1 VLRAETLE
9 YSRFENRMVATG
21 NVSLVYGDMSLFA
34 DRVEL
39 NPESGIGT
47 ALGHVR
53 LLTSADEVEAERLD
67 FELTAERGVL
77 YNGTGVVARSYIV
90 AGERIERSGPRTLL
104 VHNGRLTTC
113 TGPVPDWEFRTRE
126 AHIGLGEYV
135 TLKDPSFWIR
145 GVPVFYVPYAILP
158 LKEKRTTGL
167 LPAHIGSSHHNGAVV
182 GTEFFWDITDW
193 MDTTLGLEYL
203 SRKGWRPEGEFRY
216 AIDPQSDG
224 QIQGS
229 FIHEQDTGDE
239 RWKVFAQQRQEF
251 GWGVRGLSQLDLRSR
266 QDLDRQFSG
275 DIALESAVQTE
286 SFGTLTKQF
295 ANAALSVAGEVFK
308 SIVESGS
315 EEEFH
320 RLPSVSFTQ
329 FPTSI
334 LGVAFWAVD
343 ASYTRLSD
351 TTVMNETPVQ
361 RLDFF
366 PHLLVPLSLPPWA
379 QLTVVGGVRETLYDH
394 QTTGEAGTSRE
405 LFDVQAYLQGPALR
419 RRYDGVFGSRALIHL
434 IETRIAYRYV
444 PQVRQDNLPPF
455 EILNETQQFLDPL
468 ETLTLLDRITAA
480 NYAKIS
486 LLNRLFATHEGQAER
501 PALREVARLAIS
513 QGFDAREATAG
524 RGRPIGPLDI
534 ELETRFWQR
543 WWFVSTLRLAPDTGD
558 LQEANGRLGFT
569 VRPDWLVY
577 VASRY
582 RQAPDIRYL
591 SGGMQIALRE
601 GLLIGYDWRYDAL
614 LGEFREHQAMLRY
627 RAQCW
632 SVDLRFRWRESGDTG
647 FAMRVHLWQF

>member
-1 VLRAETLE
+1 LRAETLE
-9 YSRFENRMVATG
+9 YSRLENRLVATG
-21 NVSLVYGDMSLFA
+21 NVSLVYGEMSVLA

-53 LLTSADEVEAERLD
+53 LHTPEDDIEAERLD

-77 YNGTGVVARSYIV
+77 YNGSGVVARSYI
-90 AGERIERSGPRTLL
+90 ATGERIERVGPRALL
-104 VHNGRLTTC
+104 VHKGRLTTC
-113 TGPVPDWEFRTRE
+113 TGPVPDWEFRARE

-145 GVPVFYVPYAILP
+145 GVPVFYLPYAILP
-158 LKEKRTTGL
+158 LKEKRTTGF
-167 LPAHIGSSHHNGAVV
+167 LPAHIGSSHDKGAVV
-182 GTEFFWDITDW
+182 GTEFFWAMTDW

-203 SRKGWRPEGEFRY
+203 SRKGWRPEAEFRY

-224 QIQGS
+224 YIQGS

-239 RWKVFAQQRQEF
+239 RWKIFAQQRQEF

-266 QDLDRQFSG
+266 EDLDRQFSG
-275 DIALESAVQTE
+275 DIALESAVQTA

-295 ANAALSVAGEVFK
+295 TNTALTIAGEAFQ
-308 SIVESGS
+308 SIAEGGS
-315 EEEFH
+315 EEEFR
-320 RLPSVSFTQ
+320 RLPSLSLTQ

-334 LGVAFWAVD
+334 LGVAFLAVD

-351 TTVMNETPVQ
+351 TAVLHETPVQ

-366 PHLLVPLSLPPWA
+366 PHLLVPISLPPWV

-394 QTTGEAGTSRE
+394 QTTKDAGTSRE

-419 RRYDGVFGSRALIHL
+419 RRYDGVFGNRAVIHL

-444 PQVRQDNLPPF
+444 PRVRQDNVPPF
-455 EILNETQQFLDPL
+455 EILDETRQFLDPL
-468 ETLTLLDRITAA
+468 ETLTLLDRITVA
-480 NYAKIS
+480 NYTKIS
-486 LLNRLFATHEGQAER
+486 LVNRLFATPAGQAER
-501 PALREVARLAIS
+501 PALREVTRLVIS
-513 QGFDAREATAG
+513 QGIDAREATEG
-524 RGRPIGPLDI
+524 HGRPIGPLDI

-558 LQEANGRLGFT
+558 LQEANGRLSFT
-569 VRPDWLVY
+569 IRPDWLVY

-591 SGGMQIALRE
+591 SGGMQIMLRE
-601 GLLIGYDWRYDAL
+601 GLLIGYDWRYDER

-627 RAQCW
+627 HAQCW

-647 FAMRVHLWQF
+647 FAIRASLWQF